1 MKPSFAP
8 LKTMAAL
15 GLFMASLALTAP
27 ADAANQKP
35 ETGSGHELMTIANP
49 ETIREMARGYGTS
62 RITKDEVGD
71 PMIKGKARGLSYN
84 VYFYDCEKGENCAA
98 IQFQAGFDLGKK
110 VKADVIN
117 AWNVKKRYAKAE
129 RNDKGHAFVR
139 IDYIF
144 TGGTTRE
151 HLDGVMS
158 LWVRLLKEYADHIG
172 FKH

>member
-1 MKPSFAP
+1 MQPFATLKSF
-8 LKTMAAL
+8 TAL
-15 GLFMASLALTAP
+15 GVFAASLALAGPATA
-27 ADAANQKP
+27 ATQKP
-35 ETGSGHELMTIANP
+35 QAAAGPELMTTAQP
-49 ETIREMARGYGTS
+49 DTIREMARGYGTS

-84 VYFYDCEKGENCAA
+84 VYFYDCEKGQNCAA

-172 FKH
+172 FKY